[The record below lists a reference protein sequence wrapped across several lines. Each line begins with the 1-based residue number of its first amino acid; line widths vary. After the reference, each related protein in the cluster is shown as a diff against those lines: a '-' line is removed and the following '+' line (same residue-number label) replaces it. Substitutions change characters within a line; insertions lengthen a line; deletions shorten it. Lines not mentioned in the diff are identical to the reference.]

1 MRIESP
7 NVVAWVP
14 VKLTS
19 PAPWPRTTRLMRITL
34 AIAFGM
40 ITASGALAQGTESA
54 EARVNAQRDEL
65 ARIRAERDELE
76 KKMNG
81 LQNTAHELRDE
92 VNLLDR
98 QNDAT
103 ARMVTSLDNQ
113 LVAITDEVTTTTTD
127 LQASEREAII
137 KRAVLQRRLIEIY
150 KRGPLYP
157 AEVLFSAQS
166 VGQLVARY
174 KYLHLL
180 ALRDKG
186 LVHRLDELHD
196 KIESQHIQ
204 LVRLQNSVSENRATK
219 EQEASRLAEL
229 EQQQARNLA
238 RVQEDAKRAK
248 ARLAELEKS
257 EARLNN
263 VIASFEAER
272 RRASGRAGAPALS
285 PSSIRT
291 TDIGRLDW
299 PVNGAFLYRF
309 GRFVNPNNTTT
320 RWNGIGITAPVG
332 TIVKSVSGG
341 TVAYAG
347 PMGTYGNTVILEHGG
362 GDYSVYGSLDRID
375 VRKGSRVIKGQA
387 IGTVG
392 VSDPALGPHL
402 HFEIRRGG
410 PAVDPAEWLR
420 AVR

>member
-1 MRIESP
+1 
-7 NVVAWVP
+7 V
-14 VKLTS
+14 L
-19 PAPWPRTTRLMRITL
+19 PA
-34 AIAFGM
+34 
-40 ITASGALAQGTESA
+40 QQTETA

-76 KKMNG
+76 KKMSG

-92 VNLLDR
+92 VNLLDK
-98 QNDAT
+98 QHDAT
-103 ARMVTSLDNQ
+103 ARMVKSLDQQ
-113 LVAITDEVTTTTTD
+113 LVAITDDVHATSND
-127 LQASEREAII
+127 LQQSEREATM
-137 KRAVLQRRLIEIY
+137 KRGVLQRRLIEIY
-150 KRGPLYP
+150 KRGPLYS

-196 KIESQHIQ
+196 RIESQQMQ
-204 LVRLQNSVSENRATK
+204 LVRLQNSVIENRAEK
-219 EQEASRLAEL
+219 EREATRLADL
-229 EQQQARNLA
+229 EKLQGRNLK
-238 RVQEDAKRAK
+238 RVQDDTKRTK

-263 VIASFEAER
+263 FIASFEAER
-272 RRASGRAGAPALS
+272 RRASGRAGVATLS

-299 PVNGAFLYRF
+299 PVNGVFLYRF
-309 GRFVNPNNTTT
+309 GRYVNPNNTTT
-320 RWNGIGITAPVG
+320 RWNGIGIGAPIG
-332 TIVKSVSGG
+332 TVVKSVSAG

-362 GDYSVYGSLDRID
+362 GDYSVYGSLARIN
-375 VRKGSRVIKGQA
+375 VRKGVRVIKGQA

-392 VSDPALGPHL
+392 ISDPALGSHL

-420 AVR
+420 AAR

>member
-1 MRIESP
+1 MRAVLLAGI
-7 NVVAWVP
+7 
-14 VKLTS
+14 
-19 PAPWPRTTRLMRITL
+19 
-34 AIAFGM
+34 AIAL
-40 ITASGALAQGTESA
+40 ASALLPGQQSETP

-76 KKMNG
+76 QKMSG

-92 VNLLDR
+92 VNLLDK
-98 QNDAT
+98 QHDAT
-103 ARMVTSLDNQ
+103 ARMVKSLDTQ
-113 LVAITDEVTTTTTD
+113 LDAITDEVTTTTAD
-127 LQASEREAII
+127 LQSSEREAAV

-150 KRGPLYP
+150 KRGPLYS

-186 LVHRLDELHD
+186 LVQRLEELHE
-196 KIESQHIQ
+196 KIESQQIQ
-204 LVRLQNSVSENRATK
+204 LVRLQSSVAENRTQK
-219 EQEASRLAEL
+219 EQEAARLAVL
-229 EQQQARNLA
+229 EDLQSRNLV
-238 RVQEDAKRAK
+238 RVQQDTKRTK

-299 PVNGAFLYRF
+299 PVNGVFLYRF

-320 RWNGIGITAPVG
+320 RWNGIGISAPAG
-332 TIVKSVSGG
+332 TPVKSVSGG

-375 VRKGSRVIKGQA
+375 VRKGSRVVKGQA

-392 VSDPALGPHL
+392 VSDPALGSHL

>member
-1 MRIESP
+1 MRRWSG
-7 NVVAWVP
+7 
-14 VKLTS
+14 
-19 PAPWPRTTRLMRITL
+19 L
-34 AIAFGM
+34 AAFLF
-40 ITASGALAQGTESA
+40 ALPLAAQQSESA
-54 EARVNAQRDEL
+54 EARLNAQREEL

-76 KKMNG
+76 AKMSG

-92 VNLLDR
+92 VNLLDK
-98 QNDAT
+98 QHDAT
-103 ARMVTSLDNQ
+103 ARMVKSLDNQ
-113 LVAITDEVTTTTTD
+113 LVAITDEVQSTTTD
-127 LQASEREAII
+127 MENSEREAAV

-150 KRGPLYP
+150 KRGPLYS

-186 LVHRLDELHD
+186 LVRRLEELHD
-196 KIESQHIQ
+196 KIEAQHGQ
-204 LVRLQNSVSENRATK
+204 LVRLQNSVAENRAEK
-219 EQEASRLAEL
+219 GREAARLADL
-229 EQQQARNLA
+229 ERQQARNLA
-238 RVQEDAKRAK
+238 RVQEDTKRTK

-257 EARLNN
+257 EARMNSM
-263 VIASFEAER
+263 IAAFEAER
-272 RRASGRAGAPALS
+272 RRATSRAGTATMA

-320 RWNGIGITAPVG
+320 RWNGIGITAPIG
-332 TIVKSVSGG
+332 TPVRSVSSG

-347 PMGTYGNTVILEHGG
+347 PMGTYGSTVILEHGG
-362 GDYSVYGSLDRID
+362 GDYSVYGSLDHIS
-375 VRKGSRVIKGQA
+375 VRKGAKVIKGQTL
-387 IGTVG
+387 GTVG

-420 AVR
+420 AAR

>member
-1 MRIESP
+1 MS
-7 NVVAWVP
+7 
-14 VKLTS
+14 
-19 PAPWPRTTRLMRITL
+19 
-34 AIAFGM
+34 
-40 ITASGALAQGTESA
+40 
-54 EARVNAQRDEL
+54 
-65 ARIRAERDELE
+65 
-76 KKMNG
+76 G

-92 VNLLDR
+92 VNLLDK
-98 QNDAT
+98 QHDAT
-103 ARMVTSLDNQ
+103 ARMVTSLDRQ
-113 LVAITDEVTTTTTD
+113 LDAITDEVKTTTSD
-127 LQASEREAII
+127 LEKSQREASM
-137 KRAVLQRRLIEIY
+137 KRTVLQRRLIEIY
-150 KRGPLYP
+150 KRGPLYS

-186 LVHRLDELHD
+186 LVHRLDELHE
-196 KIESQHIQ
+196 KMETQRVQ
-204 LVRLQNSVSENRATK
+204 LVRLQNSVIENRSSK
-219 EQEASRLAEL
+219 EQEAARLAEL
-229 EQQQARNLA
+229 ETLQARNLS
-238 RVQEDAKRAK
+238 RVQQDTKRTK

-263 VIASFEAER
+263 FIASFEAER
-272 RRASGRAGAPALS
+272 RKASGRGAVSLS

-299 PVNGAFLYRF
+299 PVNGVFLYRF

-320 RWNGIGITAPVG
+320 RWNGIGISAAVG
-332 TIVKSVSGG
+332 TTVKSVSAG

-375 VRKGSRVIKGQA
+375 VRKGTRVIKGQA
-387 IGTVG
+387 LGTVG
-392 VSDPALGPHL
+392 ISDPALGSHL

-420 AVR
+420 AAR

>member
-1 MRIESP
+1 MRYWLSLAIYSLVSSSVLVSQQTESP
-7 NVVAWVP
+7 
-14 VKLTS
+14 
-19 PAPWPRTTRLMRITL
+19 
-34 AIAFGM
+34 
-40 ITASGALAQGTESA
+40 

-76 KKMNG
+76 RKMSG

-92 VNLLDR
+92 VSLLDK
-98 QNDAT
+98 QHDAT
-103 ARMVTSLDNQ
+103 ARMVKSLDNQ
-113 LVAITDEVTTTTTD
+113 LVAITDEVATTTND
-127 LQASEREAII
+127 LQNSEREATM
-137 KRAVLQRRLIEIY
+137 KRAVLQRRLVEIY
-150 KRGPLYP
+150 KRGPLYN

-186 LVHRLDELHD
+186 LVNRLDELHN
-196 KIESQHIQ
+196 KIESQHGQ
-204 LVRLQNSVSENRATK
+204 LVRLQSSVIENRSQK
-219 EQEASRLAEL
+219 EQEAARLADL
-229 EQQQARNLA
+229 EREQGRNLL
-238 RVQEDAKRAK
+238 RVQEDTKRTK

-263 VIASFEAER
+263 IIASFEAER

-320 RWNGIGITAPVG
+320 RWNGIGITAPAG
-332 TIVKSVSGG
+332 TAVKSVSGG

-347 PMGTYGNTVILEHGG
+347 PMGTYGNTLILEHGG

-375 VRKGSRVIKGQA
+375 VRKRSRVIKGQA

>member
-1 MRIESP
+1 MTRIAYALS
-7 NVVAWVP
+7 VCALMLSSV
-14 VKLTS
+14 L
-19 PAPWPRTTRLMRITL
+19 PA
-34 AIAFGM
+34 
-40 ITASGALAQGTESA
+40 QQTESA

-76 KKMNG
+76 KKMSG

-92 VNLLDR
+92 VNLLDK
-98 QNDAT
+98 QHDAT
-103 ARMVTSLDNQ
+103 ARMVKSLDQQ
-113 LVAITDEVTTTTTD
+113 LVAITDEVQSTTTD
-127 LQASEREAII
+127 LGKSEREAAI

-150 KRGPLYP
+150 KRGPLYS

-186 LVHRLDELHD
+186 LVSRLDELHD
-196 KIESQHIQ
+196 KIESQHGQ
-204 LVRLQNSVSENRATK
+204 LVRLQNSVAENRSLK
-219 EQEASRLAEL
+219 EQEAARLADL
-229 EQQQARNLA
+229 ENAQARSLV
-238 RVQEDAKRAK
+238 RVQEDAKRTK

-263 VIASFEAER
+263 FIASFEAER
-272 RRASGRAGAPALS
+272 RRASGRSGTVALG

-320 RWNGIGITAPVG
+320 RWNGIGISAPVG
-332 TIVKSVSGG
+332 TVVKSVSAG

-362 GDYSVYGSLDRID
+362 GDYSVYGSLETIA
-375 VRKGSRVIKGQA
+375 VRKGARVIKGQS

-392 VSDPALGPHL
+392 VSDPALGSHL

>member
-1 MRIESP
+1 MTRTAYALS
-7 NVVAWVP
+7 VCALMLSSV
-14 VKLTS
+14 L
-19 PAPWPRTTRLMRITL
+19 PA
-34 AIAFGM
+34 
-40 ITASGALAQGTESA
+40 QQTESA

-76 KKMNG
+76 KKMSG

-92 VNLLDR
+92 VNLLDK
-98 QNDAT
+98 QHDAT
-103 ARMVTSLDNQ
+103 ARMVKSLDQQ
-113 LVAITDEVTTTTTD
+113 LVAITDEVQSTTTD
-127 LQASEREAII
+127 LGKSEREAAI

-150 KRGPLYP
+150 KRGPLYS

-186 LVHRLDELHD
+186 LVSRLDELHD
-196 KIESQHIQ
+196 KIESQHGQ
-204 LVRLQNSVSENRATK
+204 LVRLQNSVAENRSLK
-219 EQEASRLAEL
+219 EQEAARLADL
-229 EQQQARNLA
+229 ENAQARSLV
-238 RVQEDAKRAK
+238 RVQEDAKRTK

-263 VIASFEAER
+263 FIASFEAER
-272 RRASGRAGAPALS
+272 RRASGRSGTVALG

-320 RWNGIGITAPVG
+320 RWNGIGISAPVG
-332 TIVKSVSGG
+332 TVVKSVSAG

-362 GDYSVYGSLDRID
+362 GDYSVYGSLETIA
-375 VRKGSRVIKGQA
+375 VRKGARVIKGQS

-392 VSDPALGPHL
+392 VSDPALGSHL

>member
-1 MRIESP
+1 MRI
-7 NVVAWVP
+7 
-14 VKLTS
+14 
-19 PAPWPRTTRLMRITL
+19 RL
-34 AIAFGM
+34 AIVGLLLSASVAF
-40 ITASGALAQGTESA
+40 AQGTESP

-65 ARIRAERDELE
+65 ARIRAERDSLE
-76 KKMNG
+76 KRMSG

-98 QNDAT
+98 QHDAT
-103 ARMVTSLDNQ
+103 SRMVKSLDNQ

-127 LQASEREAII
+127 LQSSEREATI

-196 KIESQHIQ
+196 KIESQQIQ
-204 LVRLQNSVSENRATK
+204 LVRLQNSVAENRTQK
-219 EQEASRLAEL
+219 QQEAARLAEL
-229 EQQQARNLA
+229 EQQQARSLV
-238 RVQEDAKRAK
+238 RVQEDTKRAK

-263 VIASFEAER
+263 IIASFEAER

-320 RWNGIGITAPVG
+320 RWNGIGISAAAG

-375 VRKGSRVIKGQA
+375 VRKGSRVVKGQA

-392 VSDPALGPHL
+392 ISDPALGAHL

>member
-1 MRIESP
+1 ML
-7 NVVAWVP
+7 AC
-14 VKLTS
+14 
-19 PAPWPRTTRLMRITL
+19 ITL
-34 AIAFGM
+34 LL
-40 ITASGALAQGTESA
+40 SPLPAQQTDA
-54 EARVNAQRDEL
+54 EARNRAQRDEL
-65 ARIRAERDELE
+65 VRIRAERDELE
-76 KKMNG
+76 MKMSG
-81 LQNTAHELRDE
+81 LQNTAHELADE
-92 VNLLDR
+92 VNLLDK
-98 QNDAT
+98 QHDAT
-103 ARMVTSLDNQ
+103 ARMVKSLDQQ
-113 LVAITDEVTTTTTD
+113 LVAITDEVSATTAN
-127 LQASEREAII
+127 LSSSEREALM

-150 KRGPLYP
+150 KRGPLYS

-186 LVHRLDELHD
+186 LVHRLEELHNR
-196 KIESQHIQ
+196 IESQHIQ
-204 LVRLQNSVSENRATK
+204 LVRLQSSVLENHAQK
-219 EQEASRLAEL
+219 EREAARLVEL
-229 EQQQARNLA
+229 EKLQTRNLV
-238 RVQEDAKRAK
+238 RVRADAKRTK

-263 VIASFEAER
+263 FIASFEAER
-272 RRASGRAGAPALS
+272 RRASGRGGTVTLS

-309 GRFVNPNNTTT
+309 GRYVNPNNTTT
-320 RWNGIGITAPVG
+320 RWNGIGISATAG
-332 TIVKSVSGG
+332 TIVKSVSAG

-362 GDYSVYGSLDRID
+362 GDYSVYGSLNRID
-375 VRKGSRVIKGQA
+375 VRKGARVIKGQA
-387 IGTVG
+387 LGTVG
-392 VSDPALGPHL
+392 VSDPALGSHL

-420 AVR
+420 AAR

>member
-1 MRIESP
+1 MVSRLPAQQTESP
-7 NVVAWVP
+7 
-14 VKLTS
+14 
-19 PAPWPRTTRLMRITL
+19 
-34 AIAFGM
+34 
-40 ITASGALAQGTESA
+40 
-54 EARVNAQRDEL
+54 EARIRAQRDEL
-65 ARIRAERDELE
+65 SRIRAERDELE
-76 KKMNG
+76 RKMSG
-81 LQNTAHELRDE
+81 LQSTAHELADE
-92 VNLLDR
+92 VNLLDK
-98 QNDAT
+98 QHDAT
-103 ARMVTSLDNQ
+103 ARMVKSLEQQ
-113 LVAITDEVTTTTTD
+113 LVAITDEVQATTAN
-127 LQASEREAII
+127 LSSSEREALM

-150 KRGPLYP
+150 KRGPLYS

-186 LVHRLDELHD
+186 LVQRLEDLHNR
-196 KIESQHIQ
+196 IESQHIQ
-204 LVRLQNSVSENRATK
+204 LVRLQSSVLENRAQK
-219 EQEASRLAEL
+219 EREVARLVDL
-229 EQQQARNLA
+229 EKLQTRNLV
-238 RVQEDAKRAK
+238 RVQEDAKRTK

-263 VIASFEAER
+263 FIASFEAER
-272 RRASGRAGAPALS
+272 RRTGSRDTRA

-299 PVNGAFLYRF
+299 PVNGTFVYRF

-320 RWNGIGITAPVG
+320 RWNGIGISAPVG
-332 TIVKSVSGG
+332 TSVKSVSAG

-347 PMGTYGNTVILEHGG
+347 QMGTYGNTVILEHGG

-375 VRKGSRVIKGQA
+375 ARKGTRVIKGQA

-392 VSDPALGPHL
+392 VSDPAIGAHL

>member
-1 MRIESP
+1 LLFSS
-7 NVVAWVP
+7 A
-14 VKLTS
+14 L
-19 PAPWPRTTRLMRITL
+19 PA
-34 AIAFGM
+34 
-40 ITASGALAQGTESA
+40 QQTESA
-54 EARVNAQRDEL
+54 EARVNAQRDEV

-76 KKMNG
+76 KKMSG

-92 VNLLDR
+92 VNLLDK
-98 QNDAT
+98 QHDAT
-103 ARMVTSLDNQ
+103 ARMVSSLDQQ
-113 LVAITDEVTTTTTD
+113 LVAITDEVKTTTND
-127 LQASEREAII
+127 LAKSQREASM
-137 KRAVLQRRLIEIY
+137 KRTVLQRRLIEIY
-150 KRGPLYP
+150 KRGPLYS

-186 LVHRLDELHD
+186 LVQRLDELHD
-196 KIESQHIQ
+196 KMESQRAQ
-204 LVRLQNSVSENRATK
+204 LVRLQNSVIENRSAK
-219 EQEASRLAEL
+219 EQEAARLAEL
-229 EQQQARNLA
+229 ETLQARNLS
-238 RVQEDAKRAK
+238 RVQQDAKRTK

-263 VIASFEAER
+263 FIASFEAER
-272 RRASGRAGAPALS
+272 RRASGRAGAVTLS

-299 PVNGAFLYRF
+299 PVNGVFLYRF

-320 RWNGIGITAPVG
+320 RWNGIGISAAVG
-332 TIVKSVSGG
+332 TSVKSVSAG

-375 VRKGSRVIKGQA
+375 VRKGTRVIKGQA
-387 IGTVG
+387 VGTVG
-392 VSDPALGPHL
+392 ISDPALGSHL

>member
-1 MRIESP
+1 MRYRLVIAGLFLVWSSP
-7 NVVAWVP
+7 
-14 VKLTS
+14 LS
-19 PAPWPRTTRLMRITL
+19 
-34 AIAFGM
+34 
-40 ITASGALAQGTESA
+40 AQGTEPA
-54 EARVNAQRDEL
+54 EARLNAQRDEL

-76 KKMNG
+76 RKMGG

-98 QNDAT
+98 QHDAT
-103 ARMVTSLDNQ
+103 SRMVKSLDNQ
-113 LVAITDEVTTTTTD
+113 LVAITDEVTTTTSD
-127 LQASEREAII
+127 LESSEREATI

-204 LVRLQNSVSENRATK
+204 LVRLQNSVAENRTQK
-219 EQEASRLAEL
+219 QQEAARLAEL
-229 EQQQARNLA
+229 EQQQARNLV
-238 RVQEDAKRAK
+238 RVQEDTKRAK

-263 VIASFEAER
+263 IIASFEAER

-320 RWNGIGITAPVG
+320 RWNGIGISAAAG

-375 VRKGSRVIKGQA
+375 VRKGSRVVKGQA

-392 VSDPALGPHL
+392 ISDPALGAHL

-420 AVR
+420 AIR

>member
-1 MRIESP
+1 MRRASI
-7 NVVAWVP
+7 VLAC
-14 VKLTS
+14 
-19 PAPWPRTTRLMRITL
+19 ITL
-34 AIAFGM
+34 LV
-40 ITASGALAQGTESA
+40 SRLPAQQPDA
-54 EARVNAQRDEL
+54 EARIRAQRDEL
-65 ARIRAERDELE
+65 ARIRTERDELE
-76 KKMNG
+76 KKMSG
-81 LQNTAHELRDE
+81 LQNTAHELADE
-92 VNLLDR
+92 VNLLDK
-98 QNDAT
+98 QHDAT
-103 ARMVTSLDNQ
+103 ARMVKSLDNQ
-113 LVAITDEVTTTTTD
+113 LDAITDEVKSTTANMST
-127 LQASEREAII
+127 SEREAVM

-150 KRGPLYP
+150 KRGPLYS

-186 LVHRLDELHD
+186 LVHRLEELHNR
-196 KIESQHIQ
+196 IESQHIQ
-204 LVRLQNSVSENRATK
+204 LVRLQSSVIENRATK
-219 EQEASRLAEL
+219 EREAARLVEL
-229 EQQQARNLA
+229 EQLQSRNLA
-238 RVQEDAKRAK
+238 RVQADAKRTK

-263 VIASFEAER
+263 FIATFEAER
-272 RRASGRAGAPALS
+272 RRSGTRDTRA

-320 RWNGIGITAPVG
+320 RWNGIGISAVVG
-332 TIVKSVSGG
+332 TSVKSVSAG
-341 TVAYAG
+341 TVAYSG
-347 PMGTYGNTVILEHGG
+347 SMGTYGNTVILEHGG

-375 VRKGSRVIKGQA
+375 VRKGARVIKGQA
-387 IGTVG
+387 LGTVG
-392 VSDPALGPHL
+392 VSDPALGAHL

-420 AVR
+420 AAR

>member
-1 MRIESP
+1 MRLAALL
-7 NVVAWVP
+7 VAALVW
-14 VKLTS
+14 L
-19 PAPWPRTTRLMRITL
+19 PAIVR
-34 AIAFGM
+34 
-40 ITASGALAQGTESA
+40 AQTDA
-54 EARVNAQRDEL
+54 EARVNAQREEL

-76 KKMNG
+76 QKMNG

-92 VNLLDR
+92 VNLLDK
-98 QNDAT
+98 QHDAT
-103 ARMVTSLDNQ
+103 ARMVKSLDQQ
-113 LVAITDEVTTTTTD
+113 LVAITEEVTNTTNE
-127 LQASEREAII
+127 LASSEREAAI
-137 KRAVLQRRLIEIY
+137 KREVLQRRLIEIY
-150 KRGPLYP
+150 KRGPLYS

-186 LVHRLDELHD
+186 LVKRLDELHE
-196 KIESQHIQ
+196 KIEAQHGQ
-204 LVRLQNSVSENRATK
+204 LVRLQSSVAENRSEK
-219 EQEASRLAEL
+219 EQEAARLADL
-229 EQQQARNLA
+229 EQQQARSLQ
-238 RVQEDAKRAK
+238 RVQEDTKRTR

-263 VIASFEAER
+263 FIASFEAER
-272 RRASGRAGAPALS
+272 RRAGSRGAVSAS

-299 PVNGAFLYRF
+299 PVNGTFLYRF
-309 GRFVNPNNTTT
+309 GRQVNPNNTTT
-320 RWNGIGITAPVG
+320 RWNGVGITAAAG
-332 TIVKSVSGG
+332 TSVKAVSGG

-347 PMGTYGNTVILEHGG
+347 PMGTYGNTIILEHGG
-362 GDYSVYGSLDRID
+362 GDYSVYGSLGRMD
-375 VRKGSRVIKGQA
+375 VRKGARVIKGQA

-410 PAVDPAEWLR
+410 PAVDPADWLR
-420 AVR
+420 AIR

>member
-1 MRIESP
+1 MLWSP
-7 NVVAWVP
+7 S
-14 VKLTS
+14 L
-19 PAPWPRTTRLMRITL
+19 PAQQSENP
-34 AIAFGM
+34 
-40 ITASGALAQGTESA
+40 
-54 EARVNAQRDEL
+54 EARINAQRDEL

-76 KKMNG
+76 KKMSG

-92 VNLLDR
+92 VNLLDK
-98 QNDAT
+98 QHDAT
-103 ARMVTSLDNQ
+103 ARMVKSLDQQ
-113 LVAITDEVTTTTTD
+113 LVAITDEVHSTTED
-127 LQASEREAII
+127 LQSSEREAAL
-137 KRAVLQRRLIEIY
+137 KRTVLQRRLTEIY
-150 KRGPLYP
+150 KRGPLYS

-186 LVHRLDELHD
+186 LVHRLEELHD
-196 KIESQHIQ
+196 KIETQHGQ
-204 LVRLQNSVSENRATK
+204 LVRLQSSVAENRSEK
-219 EQEASRLAEL
+219 EQEAARLAEL
-229 EQQQARNLA
+229 ERQQARNLE
-238 RVQEDAKRAK
+238 RVQEDAKRTK

-257 EARLNN
+257 EARMNSL
-263 VIASFEAER
+263 IASFEAER
-272 RRASGRAGAPALS
+272 RRASGRAGAPSMA

-299 PVNGAFLYRF
+299 PVNGNFVYRF

-320 RWNGIGITAPVG
+320 RWNGIGIAAAVG
-332 TIVKSVSGG
+332 TSVKSVSAG

-362 GDYSVYGSLDRID
+362 GDYSVYGSLDKIA
-375 VRKGSRVIKGQA
+375 VRKGTRVIKGQA
-387 IGTVG
+387 LGTVG

-420 AVR
+420 ASR

>member
-1 MRIESP
+1 MAILCALLFSS
-7 NVVAWVP
+7 
-14 VKLTS
+14 LL
-19 PAPWPRTTRLMRITL
+19 PA
-34 AIAFGM
+34 
-40 ITASGALAQGTESA
+40 QQTESA

-76 KKMNG
+76 KKMSG

-92 VNLLDR
+92 VNLLDK
-98 QNDAT
+98 QHDAT
-103 ARMVTSLDNQ
+103 ARMVKSLDQQ
-113 LVAITDEVTTTTTD
+113 LVAITDEVKSTSSD
-127 LQASEREAII
+127 LQKSEREATM
-137 KRAVLQRRLIEIY
+137 KRTVLQRRLIEIY
-150 KRGPLYP
+150 KRGPLYS

-166 VGQLVARY
+166 VAQLVARY

-186 LVHRLDELHD
+186 LVHRLDELHE
-196 KIESQHIQ
+196 KIESQQVQ
-204 LVRLQNSVSENRATK
+204 LVRLQSSVIENRAQK
-219 EQEASRLAEL
+219 EQEAARLAEL
-229 EQQQARNLA
+229 ERQQGQSLA
-238 RVQEDAKRAK
+238 RVQQDTKRTK

-263 VIASFEAER
+263 FIAQFEAER
-272 RRASGRAGAPALS
+272 RRASGRGGAVTLS

-299 PVNGAFLYRF
+299 PVNGVFLYRF

-320 RWNGIGITAPVG
+320 RWNGIGISAPVG
-332 TIVKSVSGG
+332 TVVKSVSAG

-347 PMGTYGNTVILEHGG
+347 AMGTYGNTVILEHGG
-362 GDYSVYGSLDRID
+362 GDYSVYGSLARID
-375 VRKGSRVIKGQA
+375 VRKGARVIKGQA
-387 IGTVG
+387 LGTVG
-392 VSDPALGPHL
+392 ISDPALGSHL

-420 AVR
+420 AAR

>member
-1 MRIESP
+1 MSR
-7 NVVAWVP
+7 
-14 VKLTS
+14 
-19 PAPWPRTTRLMRITL
+19 
-34 AIAFGM
+34 
-40 ITASGALAQGTESA
+40 ASYLIGLALALCAGTVSAQQTESA
-54 EARVNAQRDEL
+54 EARINAHRDEL

-76 KKMNG
+76 AKMSG

-92 VNLLDR
+92 VNLLDK
-98 QNDAT
+98 QHDAT
-103 ARMVTSLDNQ
+103 ARMVKSLDNQ
-113 LVAITDEVTTTTTD
+113 LVAITDEVQTTTTD
-127 LQASEREAII
+127 LENSEREAAI
-137 KRAVLQRRLIEIY
+137 KRAVLQRRLSEIY
-150 KRGPLYP
+150 KRGPLYS

-186 LVHRLDELHD
+186 LVRRLEELHD
-196 KIESQHIQ
+196 KIETQHIQ
-204 LVRLQNSVSENRATK
+204 LVRLQNSVAENRTQK
-219 EQEASRLAEL
+219 EQEAARLADL
-229 EQQQARNLA
+229 ERQQARNLA
-238 RVQEDAKRAK
+238 RVQEDAKRTK

-257 EARLNN
+257 EARMNN
-263 VIASFEAER
+263 MIAAFEAER
-272 RRASGRAGAPALS
+272 RRATSRAGAATLA

-320 RWNGIGITAPVG
+320 RWNGIGISAAVG
-332 TIVKSVSGG
+332 TTVKSVSSG

-362 GDYSVYGSLDRID
+362 GDYSVYGSLDRIA
-375 VRKGSRVIKGQA
+375 VRKGVKVIKGQTL
-387 IGTVG
+387 GTVG

-420 AVR
+420 AAR

>member
-1 MRIESP
+1 MS
-7 NVVAWVP
+7 
-14 VKLTS
+14 
-19 PAPWPRTTRLMRITL
+19 
-34 AIAFGM
+34 
-40 ITASGALAQGTESA
+40 
-54 EARVNAQRDEL
+54 
-65 ARIRAERDELE
+65 
-76 KKMNG
+76 G

-92 VNLLDR
+92 VNLLDK
-98 QNDAT
+98 QHDAT
-103 ARMVTSLDNQ
+103 ARMVKSLDQQ
-113 LVAITDEVTTTTTD
+113 LIAITDEVQATSSD
-127 LQASEREAII
+127 LQKSEREATM
-137 KRAVLQRRLIEIY
+137 KRRVLQRRLIEIY
-150 KRGPLYP
+150 ERGPLYS

-186 LVHRLDELHD
+186 LVHRLDDLHD
-196 KIESQHIQ
+196 RIESQQMQ
-204 LVRLQNSVSENRATK
+204 LVRLQNSVIENRAEK
-219 EQEASRLAEL
+219 EREATRLSEL
-229 EQQQARNLA
+229 ETLQGRNLK
-238 RVQEDAKRAK
+238 RVQDDTKRTK

-263 VIASFEAER
+263 FIASFEAER
-272 RRASGRAGAPALS
+272 RKASGRGGTATLT

-299 PVNGAFLYRF
+299 PVNGVFLYRF

-320 RWNGIGITAPVG
+320 RWNGIGIGAPIGTA
-332 TIVKSVSGG
+332 VKSVSAG

-362 GDYSVYGSLDRID
+362 GDYSVYGSLARID
-375 VRKGSRVIKGQA
+375 VRKGARVIKGQA

-392 VSDPALGPHL
+392 ISDPALGAHL

-420 AVR
+420 AAR

>member
-1 MRIESP
+1 LLVSRLPGQQTESP
-7 NVVAWVP
+7 
-14 VKLTS
+14 
-19 PAPWPRTTRLMRITL
+19 
-34 AIAFGM
+34 
-40 ITASGALAQGTESA
+40 
-54 EARVNAQRDEL
+54 EARIRAQRDEL
-65 ARIRAERDELE
+65 VRIRAERDELE
-76 KKMNG
+76 KKMSG
-81 LQNTAHELRDE
+81 LQNTAHELADE
-92 VNLLDR
+92 VNLLDK
-98 QNDAT
+98 QHDAT
-103 ARMVTSLDNQ
+103 ARMVTSLDQQ
-113 LVAITDEVTTTTTD
+113 LVAITDEVRSTTTNMTS
-127 LQASEREAII
+127 SEREASM

-150 KRGPLYP
+150 KRGPLYS

-186 LVHRLDELHD
+186 LVHRLEELHNR
-196 KIESQHIQ
+196 IESQHIQ
-204 LVRLQNSVSENRATK
+204 LVRLQSSVIENRSQK
-219 EQEASRLAEL
+219 EREAARLVDL
-229 EQQQARNLA
+229 EKLQTRNLV
-238 RVQEDAKRAK
+238 RVQQDAKRTK

-263 VIASFEAER
+263 FIASLEAER
-272 RRASGRAGAPALS
+272 RRASGRGGTVTLA

-299 PVNGAFLYRF
+299 PVDGAFLYRF
-309 GRFVNPNNTTT
+309 GRYVNPNNTTT
-320 RWNGIGITAPVG
+320 RWNGIGISAAAG
-332 TIVKSVSGG
+332 TVVKSVSAG

-375 VRKGSRVIKGQA
+375 VRKGTRVIKGQA
-387 IGTVG
+387 LATVG
-392 VSDPALGPHL
+392 VSDPALGSHL

-420 AVR
+420 ARR